1 VTGHRVV
8 SYGGG
13 QDSTALLVLAAQQKI
28 DFPTFLF
35 ANVGNDSELPA
46 TLRYV
51 DEYAKP
57 YAAAHGIELAVL
69 HRTMQRGPDKGQS
82 RTLWQQL
89 NKPGSRSI
97 DIPVRMA
104 NGAPGK
110 RKCTGDFKIKVVGDE
125 LARRDPPPPAWPR
138 TTSPSW
144 STRSSKPPTPARP
157 GRRTSPPAAGPSP
170 TSSATPSTACPPHHP
185 RGPRHPVTTDL
196 PYTDTDLRAEAA
208 SSSRTVHRADPDF
221 RAHPRA
227 HGGRLH
233 YEVQPPRTAAPRGT
247 TCSAR
252 TTSTRPS
259 AIDDLLAGAADVSE
273 WAINL
278 GADGLE
284 PSLQRDSSIEPATT
298 PIVRIHARVPPRHA
312 R

>member
-125 LARRDPPPPAWPR
+125 LARRGATAENPATVGMGIALEEIGR
-138 TTSPSW
+138 ANSRSPVPHE
-144 STRSSKPPTPARP
+144 RVVYPLLEL
-157 GRRTSPPAAGPSP
+157 GLRRTDCQRIILDAGLPMPPKSACFFCPFHKPEDWQEQRRNTPELFEKSCELEATLNDRRAALGKD
-170 TSSATPSTACPPHHP
+170 
-185 RGPRHPVTTDL
+185 PVYLTRFNR
-196 PYTDTDLRAEAA
+196 PLREAIP
-208 SSSRTVHRADPDF
+208 V
-221 RAHPRA
+221 
-227 HGGRLH
+227 G
-233 YEVQPPRTAAPRGT
+233 V
-247 TCSAR
+247 
-252 TTSTRPS
+252 
-259 AIDDLLAGAADVSE
+259 DLLPLADDD
-273 WAINL
+273 
-278 GADGLE
+278 DGC
-284 PSLQRDSSIEPATT
+284 DSGWCMT
-298 PIVRIHARVPPRHA
+298 
-312 R
+312 